1 MTTIA
6 NMLLEF
12 LMKLLRDPEAA
23 AAFRSDPDKVLQEA
37 GLGGVCTEDVE
48 AVMPVVFDYA
58 PVRADTSFDR
68 DYSTGGNDSEV
79 GVAVPRPDRDHPGYD
94 HDGPGRRDGD
104 HPRDDDD
111 HAHAV
116 QQLSYVVNNYSYTS
130 WIDDRDTVTDQSV
143 NQNIWADGDVVQL
156 FDNDAVISS
165 GDHAVAAGDDAHVDN
180 SHDESTKTW
189 VDADDGATVVV
200 GDDNFSDEID
210 NSGSYADRGGSV
222 EDNDTSIDN
231 DGQLAERGGVI
242 HDDDVDLDN
251 SGQIAGGDAVAA
263 DRGSTAA
270 GEDATDLDLHNS
282 GQIAGGDA
290 TDSHDETHVDL
301 DLDNSGVIAGG
312 DAVQH
317 ETDLDLDNSGVIAG
331 GDVVQ
336 HETDVDIEDSFTVD
350 DSFTSD
356 DDTLDVDVDHSV
368 NEGEVDL

>member
-23 AAFRSDPDKVLQEA
+23 AAFRSDPDKALEAA
-37 GLGGVCTEDVE
+37 GLGGVCTDDVE
-48 AVMPVVFDYA
+48 AVMPVIFDYA
-58 PVRADTSFDR
+58 PVRVDSSFDR
-68 DYSTGGNDSEV
+68 DYGTGGNDAAIGGSF
-79 GVAVPRPDRDHPGYD
+79 PRPGHDRPG
-94 HDGPGRRDGD
+94 HDRPDVPGHDDAD
-104 HPRDDDD
+104 HPRYDDD

-116 QQLSYVVNNYSYTS
+116 QQLSYVVNDYSYTS
-130 WIDDRDTVTDQSV
+130 WVDDRDTVTDQSV

-156 FDNDAVISS
+156 FDNDAVIAS

-180 SHDESTKTW
+180 SHDESTRTW
-189 VDADDGATVVV
+189 VDAEDGATVVV

-210 NSGSYADRGGSV
+210 NSGNYADRGGSV
-222 EDNDTSIDN
+222 ADDDTDIHNS
-231 DGQLAERGGVI
+231 GQLADRGGEI
-242 HDDDVDLDN
+242 HDDDVD
-251 SGQIAGGDAVAA
+251 V
-263 DRGSTAA
+263 
-270 GEDATDLDLHNS
+270 DLHNS

-290 TDSHDETHVDL
+290 VDADHGSTAGGGDVSDSHDDTHVDV

-312 DAVQH
+312 DVVQH
-317 ETDLDLDNSGVIAG
+317 ETDVDLDSSGVIAG